1 MTKFYYTYSKRTW
14 SSTDFSILKV
24 KHMTDLEKA
33 WQEFCDAIKQEQ
45 PFKFI
50 YEQMIRFLD
59 WLENIL
65 EKF

>member
-1 MTKFYYTYSKRTW
+1 MGVLGQVRIFP
-14 SSTDFSILKV
+14 ILKS
-24 KHMTDLEKA
+24 KTDDRLKKA
-33 WQEFCDAIKQEQ
+33 WQKCCDALKQEQ

-59 WLENIL
+59 WLESIL